1 MKARLAH
8 PDAGGSHEAMQLLN
22 EALQDAL
29 SRIDSVDRIP
39 RKTSYTVGARD
50 VSSFTVAVLPVD
62 CYLALEV
69 VAAMCGPS
77 IGDDQPY
84 MIEFMLHDAE
94 IEGALH
100 GWCRCDLVPE
110 AGATTVSITVGS
122 TENST
127 QPRAEEVRDYLV
139 QALNTIDWPISE

>member
-1 MKARLAH
+1 
-8 PDAGGSHEAMQLLN
+8 MQLLN
-22 EALQDAL
+22 EALQVAL
-29 SRIDSVDRIP
+29 SRIDRVDRIP